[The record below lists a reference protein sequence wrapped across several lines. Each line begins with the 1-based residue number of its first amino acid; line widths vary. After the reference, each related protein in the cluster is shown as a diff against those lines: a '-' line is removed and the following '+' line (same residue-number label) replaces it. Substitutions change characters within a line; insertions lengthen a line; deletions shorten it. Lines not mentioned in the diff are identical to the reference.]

1 MTSAALLERATETAL
16 TAGTVTGRKVLR
28 AVIYARVSS
37 DPHNRGKSVADQVAE
52 CKRECAHRG
61 WHLVE
66 VFEDNDRSASLYATK
81 ERKDYARL
89 VEFLRAGKADVL
101 MTWESSRAQRDLEA
115 YLRLREIAEGNGV
128 QWCYK
133 GRLYDLS
140 RTDDRFTTGLDALL
154 DERESGIT
162 RDRVLRGKKAS
173 AAKGRP
179 NGRML
184 YGYAREYDPR
194 TGEFVK
200 SVMREDQAAV
210 VREAVRRVAGG
221 ETLTALCREFNQRGL
236 RTNTGKH
243 WWPYTLRA
251 MVTNP
256 GYLGKRVR
264 HGAVIGKAEWPAI
277 LKTAKEVQAFYAC
290 VQRLGDP
297 ARTTTRPGGVKHMM
311 TGLGTCGVCGG
322 KLAASYRAQTVGQGD
337 KRPTRYGCRG
347 TAVEGGFC
355 VSMEK
360 TALDRYI
367 SDLVIARLS
376 RPDAAELL
384 ADDSEKAE
392 EAAALLA
399 EAAEKRATLDETADK
414 VAAGEMTVAMAA
426 RIEAKLLPEVEAL
439 EERARSLSTAP
450 VLRGLIRADI
460 AEVWPTLP
468 IARQREVIKALM
480 DVTLMPSS
488 TQDPETARQMRR
500 ELGSRI
506 RQLRKDYGLLGMTA
520 RRLAELARWPRHKVE
535 NAEVGKQTPTADEV
549 RLLCCLLEAESEA
562 DKLIALIPARR
573 LPPTKRVE
581 ITWKH
586 DL

>member
-16 TAGTVTGRKVLR
+16 TAGPVTGRPLR

-37 DPHNRGKSVADQVAE
+37 DPHGRGKSVADQVAE

-61 WHLVE
+61 WQLVE
-66 VFEDNDRSASLYATK
+66 IFDGDNDRSASRYATK

-89 VEFLRAGKADVL
+89 VEFLRTGGADVL

-162 RDRVLRGKKAS
+162 RDRVLRGKKTS
-173 AAKGRP
+173 AAQGRP
-179 NGRML
+179 NGRKL
-184 YGYAREYDPR
+184 YGYGREYDQR
-194 TGEFVK
+194 TGEFVR
-200 SVMREDQAAV
+200 SVIREDQAEI
-210 VREAVRRVAGG
+210 VREAVRRIAGG
-221 ETLTALCREFNQRGL
+221 ETLTALCREFNRRGL
-236 RTNTGKH
+236 VTNTGKN

-264 HGAVIGKAEWPAI
+264 HGVVIGDAEWPAI
-277 LKTAKEVQAFYAC
+277 LKTDRQRQEFYAC
-290 VQRLGDP
+290 VQRLNDP
-297 ARTTTRPGGVKHMM
+297 ARSVTRPGGVKHMM

-322 KLAASYRAQTVGQGD
+322 KLAASYRAQTTGQDD

-347 TAVEGGFC
+347 TSVQSGFC
-355 VSMEK
+355 VSIQK
-360 TALDRYI
+360 PALDRYI

-384 ADDSEKAE
+384 ASDAAQAE

-439 EERARSLSTAP
+439 EERSQQLTTLP
-450 VLRGLIRADI
+450 VLRGLIRSDI
-460 AEVWPTLP
+460 AEVWPGLP
-468 IARQREVIKALM
+468 VAQQREVIRALL

-500 ELGSRI
+500 ELGGRI
-506 RQLRKDYGLLGMTA
+506 RELRKEYGLLGMTA
-520 RRLAELARWPRHKVE
+520 RRLAELAGWPRHKVE

-549 RLLCCLLEAESEA
+549 RLLCRLLDAESEA
-562 DKLIALIPARR
+562 DKLVALIPARR
-573 LPPTKRVE
+573 LPTAERVK